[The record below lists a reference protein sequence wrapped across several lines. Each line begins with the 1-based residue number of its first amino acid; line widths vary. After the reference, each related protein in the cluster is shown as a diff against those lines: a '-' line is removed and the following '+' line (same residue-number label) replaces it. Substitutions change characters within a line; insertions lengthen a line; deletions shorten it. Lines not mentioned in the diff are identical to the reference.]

1 MRLLASGK
9 VKDIYEYDGDHLLFR
24 FSDRVS
30 AYDVRFEETVPRKG
44 EVLCRFAEYWFGR
57 LTAPSH
63 FVRRESDTEIVV
75 KRMEMIPMECVVR
88 GYLYGSLARRWRAG
102 EARIPTGA
110 DTEVAARLP
119 EPVFDPTTKSEH
131 DVPVGRGDALRT
143 GLVETGE
150 QFDRLSS
157 ASIGIYREMA
167 AAADSA
173 GFIMADLKLEFGILD
188 GEILLGDSMGPD
200 EYRLWPRESYRPG
213 RVQESYDKQIL
224 RDWLTEQGHAGR
236 FDEARAAGRD
246 PVPPPI
252 PAEIVDRMAR
262 RYLDAYRRITGLPL

>member
-1 MRLLASGK
+1 MRFLASGK

-57 LTAPSH
+57 LPTPSH

-88 GYLYGSLARRWRAG
+88 GYLYGGLAKRWRAG
-102 EARIPTGA
+102 EARIPAGA

-131 DVPVGRGDALRT
+131 DVPVGRGDALRM

-200 EYRLWPRESYRPG
+200 EYRLWPKESYRPG

-224 RDWLTEQGHAGR
+224 RDWLTEQGHAKR
-236 FDEARAAGRD
+236 FDEERAAGRD

-252 PAEIVDRMAR
+252 PAGIVDTMTR

>member
-1 MRLLASGK
+1 MRFLASGK

-30 AYDVRFEETVPRKG
+30 AYDVRFEEAIPRKG

-57 LTAPSH
+57 LPTPSH

-88 GYLYGSLARRWRAG
+88 GYLYGGLVRRWREG
-102 EARIPTGA
+102 EARLPAGA
-110 DTEVAARLP
+110 STEVAARLP

-143 GLVETGE
+143 GLVETEE

-200 EYRLWPRESYRPG
+200 EYRLWPKGSYRPG

-224 RDWLTEQGHAGR
+224 RDWLTEQGHAKR

-246 PVPPPI
+246 PAPPPI
-252 PAEIVDRMAR
+252 PAGIVDRMAR